1 MNNKLKS
8 QSSASPNRR
17 YRQNKPR
24 KASTLVLPRQVGL
37 ALPDR
42 YICKLRYWKSIQISL
57 NVSNTQAIRFSPSN
71 AYDVDPLLAST
82 AMSGYVELAAIYG
95 AYRVTGSDIMVEAT
109 NSSPTHPVRLIV
121 GATNVDPGGTPS
133 AAYVLSLAEQPYA
146 KSTIVSLAGGPA
158 SKIKNQLST
167 ERIYGNPMV
176 KYDDNFSAPTT
187 ASPSNNWWWVI
198 GIYAQ
203 SLFTQVFT
211 VNVTMEVDIEFYNR
225 NFLQN

>member
-1 MNNKLKS
+1 MNNKSKAL
-8 QSSASPNRR
+8 SSGSPRR
-17 YRQNKPR
+17 KRQNNTR

-42 YICKLRYWKSIQISL
+42 YICKLRYWKSVQISL
-57 NVSNTQAIRFSPSN
+57 NVTNTPSVRFSPSN
-71 AYDVDPLLAST
+71 AFDIDPVLAST

-95 AYRVTGSDIMVEAT
+95 SYRVTGSDILVEGI

-121 GATNVDPGGTPS
+121 GAANVDPGGTPS
-133 AAYVLSLAEQPYA
+133 AAYVLSLAEQPYS
-146 KSTIVSLAGGPA
+146 KSTIVSLAGGPTA
-158 SKIKNQLST
+158 RVRNHLTT

-176 KYDDNFSAPTT
+176 MYDDNFSAPTT

-198 GIYAQ
+198 GLYAQ

-211 VNVTMEVDIEFYNR
+211 LNVTIEVEIEFYNR